1 MIHTRDLI
9 LYGYI
14 RNGGITMKSKKWYK
28 GLTATAIALALA
40 GAAAI
45 PAYAEDAEEM
55 NDPGITTSTSANQT
69 IDQAADAVI
78 DKVIDRLS
86 MGMSIGARRARTAV
100 LPVRSARTAR
110 AAA

>member
-9 LYGYI
+9 LCVYI

-55 NDPGITTSTSANQT
+55 NDTGFKKYTEIPKKYLTTK
-69 IDQAADAVI
+69 ILI
-78 DKVIDRLS
+78 
-86 MGMSIGARRARTAV
+86 
-100 LPVRSARTAR
+100 
-110 AAA
+110 